1 MSDLKNNQQPE
12 NSDMTAFSACLQA
25 LEELGSLD

>member
-1 MSDLKNNQQPE
+1 MSDLKNNQPE
-12 NSDMTAFSACLQA
+12 NTDMTAFSACLQA